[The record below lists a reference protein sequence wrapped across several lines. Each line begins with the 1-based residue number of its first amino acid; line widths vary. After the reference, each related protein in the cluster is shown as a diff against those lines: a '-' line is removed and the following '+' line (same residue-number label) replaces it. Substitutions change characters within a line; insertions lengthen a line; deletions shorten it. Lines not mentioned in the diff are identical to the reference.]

1 MKHSML
7 NETILLLKE
16 IRSQQGNTG
25 DRVIKSLNQVI
36 ENLKSLRGEGF
47 SEPELNSL
55 ILEELGN
62 LFSAFPELQ
71 E

>member
-47 SEPELNSL
+47 SEPELNAL
-55 ILEELGN
+55 ILQELGN

>member
-7 NETILLLKE
+7 NETILLIKE

-36 ENLKSLRGEGF
+36 ENLESFRGEGF